1 MSGVAITGGASGGPW
16 PGTVLIAGAGRGP
29 LLHLCQPISFW
40 GGVDPASGRITDPAS
55 DGAGRSVA
63 GTVLAIDRTRGSS
76 SSSAVMLE
84 LIHAGAAP
92 AALLLAEPDAILAV
106 GVLAARA
113 MGWPHP
119 PVLRFDTAVLAALAD
134 GTVLT
139 VEEGRVAALA

>member
-1 MSGVAITGGASGGPW
+1 MTGW
-16 PGTVLIAGAGRGP
+16 QGTVLIAGAGRGP
-29 LLHLCQPISFW
+29 LLHLTRPISFW
-40 GGVDPASGRITDPAS
+40 GGVDPASGRITDPDS
-55 DGAGRSVA
+55 DGHGRSIA

-84 LIHAGAAP
+84 LIHAGSAP

-119 PVLRFDTAVLAALAD
+119 PVLRLDTARLAGLAD
-134 GTVLT
+134 GTP
-139 VEEGRVAALA
+139 LAVDGGAVVPAP